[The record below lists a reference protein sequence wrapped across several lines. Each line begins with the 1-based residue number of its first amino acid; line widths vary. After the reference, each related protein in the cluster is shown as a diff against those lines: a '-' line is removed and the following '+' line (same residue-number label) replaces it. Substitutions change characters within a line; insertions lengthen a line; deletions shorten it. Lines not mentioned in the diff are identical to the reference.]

1 MSTVRHPVGPQPPQ
15 VYWRRRLIVGLG
27 LLAVIVIIVLII
39 VRPGSGDPDP
49 TTAASPTP
57 TETAAEEAPAETPAA
72 DAPAEPP
79 ADPNACT
86 PDQVEVVAVTDAD
99 AYGAEQLPLVSL
111 TIRNLT
117 TTACTMQ
124 AGPDVQEYVI
134 TSGADR
140 IWSSMDCAAEA
151 APIPL
156 TLEPE
161 QEISTT
167 PLQWSRTRSE
177 PGVCDVQRDPV
188 AAGGAT
194 YRLSVTVGGF
204 TSSTDK
210 AFLLN

>member
-39 VRPGSGDPDP
+39 VRPGSGEPDP
-49 TTAASPTP
+49 TTAASPSP
-57 TETAAEEAPAETPAA
+57 TETAAAETTETPAA

-86 PDQVEVVAVTDAD
+86 PDQVEVTAVTDAD
-99 AYGAEQLPLVSL
+99 AYGPEQLPLISL

-117 TTACTMQ
+117 STACTME
-124 AGPDVQEYVI
+124 AGTDVQEYVI

-140 IWSSMDCAAEA
+140 IWSSKDCQTDPLAT
-151 APIPL
+151 PI

-161 QEISTT
+161 QELSTT
-167 PLQWSRTRSE
+167 PLQWNRTRSE
-177 PGVCDVQRDPV
+177 PGVCDVEREPV
-188 AAGGAT
+188 GAGGAT
-194 YRLSVTVGGF
+194 YRLSVSIGGF
-204 TSSTDK
+204 TSSTDA

>member
-39 VRPGSGDPDP
+39 VRPGSGEPDP
-49 TTAASPTP
+49 TTAASPSP
-57 TETAAEEAPAETPAA
+57 TETAAAETTETPAA

-86 PDQVEVVAVTDAD
+86 PDQVEVTAVTDAD
-99 AYGAEQLPLVSL
+99 AYGPEQLPLISL

-117 TTACTMQ
+117 STACTME
-124 AGPDVQEYVI
+124 AGTDVQEYVI
-134 TSGADR
+134 TSGPDR
-140 IWSSMDCAAEA
+140 IWSSRDCQTDPLAT
-151 APIPL
+151 PI

-161 QEISTT
+161 QELSTT
-167 PLQWSRTRSE
+167 PLQWNRTRSE
-177 PGVCDVQRDPV
+177 PGVCDVEREPV
-188 AAGGAT
+188 GAGGAT
-194 YRLSVTVGGF
+194 YRLSVSIGGF
-204 TSSTDK
+204 TSSTDA

>member
-39 VRPGSGDPDP
+39 VRPGSGDPEP
-49 TTAASPTP
+49 TAASPAP
-57 TETAAEEAPAETPAA
+57 SETAAPEASEEPAA

-79 ADPNACT
+79 ADPTACT

-99 AYGAEQLPLVSL
+99 AYGAEQLPLLSL

-117 TTACTMQ
+117 STACTME
-124 AGPDVQEYVI
+124 AGTDVQEYVI

-140 IWSSMDCAAEA
+140 IWSSKDCQTDPVA
-151 APIPL
+151 API
-156 TLEPE
+156 TLESE
-161 QEISTT
+161 QELSTS

-177 PGVCDVQRDPV
+177 AGVCDVQREPV
-188 AAGGAT
+188 RAGGAT
-194 YRLSVTVGGF
+194 YRLSVSVGGF
-204 TSSTDK
+204 ASSTDK

>member
-49 TTAASPTP
+49 TIAASPTP
-57 TETAAEEAPAETPAA
+57 TETAAEEAPAETPAP

-86 PDQVEVVAVTDAD
+86 SDQVEVTAVTDAD
-99 AYGAEQLPLVSL
+99 AYGAEQLPLISL

-117 TTACTMQ
+117 STACTMQ
-124 AGPDVQEYVI
+124 AGTDVQEYVI

-140 IWSSMDCAAEA
+140 IWSSVDCQVEPAAM
-151 APIPL
+151 PI

-161 QEISTT
+161 QELSTT
-167 PLQWSRTRSE
+167 PLQWNRTRSE

-188 AAGGAT
+188 GAGGAT
-194 YRLSVTVGGF
+194 YRLSVSIGGF
-204 TSSTDK
+204 TSGADK

>member
-39 VRPGSGDPDP
+39 VRPGSGDPEP
-49 TTAASPTP
+49 TAASPAP
-57 TETAAEEAPAETPAA
+57 SETSAPEASEEPAA

-79 ADPNACT
+79 ADPTACT

-99 AYGAEQLPLVSL
+99 AYGAEQLPLLSL

-117 TTACTMQ
+117 STACTME
-124 AGPDVQEYVI
+124 AGTDVQEYVI

-140 IWSSMDCAAEA
+140 IWSSKDCQTDPVAT
-151 APIPL
+151 PI

-161 QEISTT
+161 QELSTS

-177 PGVCDVQRDPV
+177 AGVCDVQREPV
-188 AAGGAT
+188 GAGGAT
-194 YRLSVTVGGF
+194 YRLSVSIGGF
-204 TSSTDK
+204 ASSTDK

>member
-39 VRPGSGDPDP
+39 VRPGSGEPDP
-49 TTAASPTP
+49 TTAASPSP
-57 TETAAEEAPAETPAA
+57 TETAAAETTETPAA

-86 PDQVEVVAVTDAD
+86 SDQVEVTAVTDAD
-99 AYGAEQLPLVSL
+99 AYGPEQLPLISL

-117 TTACTMQ
+117 STACTME
-124 AGPDVQEYVI
+124 AGTDVQEYVI

-140 IWSSMDCAAEA
+140 IWSSVDCQVEPAAM
-151 APIPL
+151 PI

-161 QEISTT
+161 QELSTT
-167 PLQWSRTRSE
+167 PLQWNRTRSE

-188 AAGGAT
+188 GAGGAT
-194 YRLSVTVGGF
+194 YRLSVTIGGF
-204 TSSTDK
+204 TSGTDK

>member
-39 VRPGSGDPDP
+39 VRPGSGEPDP
-49 TTAASPTP
+49 TTAASPSP
-57 TETAAEEAPAETPAA
+57 TETAAAETTETPGA

-86 PDQVEVVAVTDAD
+86 PDQVEVTAVTDAD
-99 AYGAEQLPLVSL
+99 AYGPEQLPLISL

-117 TTACTMQ
+117 STACTME
-124 AGPDVQEYVI
+124 AGTDVQEYVI
-134 TSGADR
+134 TSGPDR
-140 IWSSMDCAAEA
+140 IWSSRDCQTDPLAT
-151 APIPL
+151 PI

-161 QEISTT
+161 QELSTT
-167 PLQWSRTRSE
+167 PLQWNRTRSE
-177 PGVCDVQRDPV
+177 PGVCDVEREPV
-188 AAGGAT
+188 GAGGAT
-194 YRLSVTVGGF
+194 YRLSVSIGGF
-204 TSSTDK
+204 TSSTDA

>member
-39 VRPGSGDPDP
+39 VRPGSGDPEP
-49 TTAASPTP
+49 TAASPAP
-57 TETAAEEAPAETPAA
+57 SETAAPEASEEPAA

-79 ADPNACT
+79 ADPTACT

-99 AYGAEQLPLVSL
+99 AYGAEQLPLLSL

-117 TTACTMQ
+117 STACTME
-124 AGPDVQEYVI
+124 AGTDVQEYVI

-140 IWSSMDCAAEA
+140 IWSSKDCQTDPVAT
-151 APIPL
+151 PI

-161 QEISTT
+161 QELSTS

-177 PGVCDVQRDPV
+177 AGVCDVQREPV
-188 AAGGAT
+188 GAGGAT
-194 YRLSVTVGGF
+194 YRLSVSVGGF
-204 TSSTDK
+204 ASSTDK

>member
-39 VRPGSGDPDP
+39 VRPGSGDPEP
-49 TTAASPTP
+49 TAASPAP
-57 TETAAEEAPAETPAA
+57 SETAAPEAPEEPAA

-79 ADPNACT
+79 ADPTACT

-99 AYGAEQLPLVSL
+99 AYGPEQLPLLSL

-117 TTACTMQ
+117 STACTME
-124 AGPDVQEYVI
+124 AGTDVQEYVI

-140 IWSSMDCAAEA
+140 IWSSKDCQTDPVAT
-151 APIPL
+151 PI

-161 QEISTT
+161 QELSTS

-177 PGVCDVQRDPV
+177 AGVCDVQREPV
-188 AAGGAT
+188 GAGGAT
-194 YRLSVTVGGF
+194 YRLSVSVGGF
-204 TSSTDK
+204 ASSTDK

>member
-39 VRPGSGDPDP
+39 VRPGSGEPDP
-49 TTAASPTP
+49 TTAASPSP
-57 TETAAEEAPAETPAA
+57 TETAAAETTETPAA

-86 PDQVEVVAVTDAD
+86 SDQVEVTAVTDAD
-99 AYGAEQLPLVSL
+99 AYGAEQLPLISL

-117 TTACTMQ
+117 STACTME
-124 AGPDVQEYVI
+124 AGTDVQEYVI

-140 IWSSMDCAAEA
+140 IWSSVDCQVEPAAM
-151 APIPL
+151 PI

-161 QEISTT
+161 QELSTT

-194 YRLSVTVGGF
+194 YRLSVSIGGF
-204 TSSTDK
+204 TSGADK